1 MIGLLTNG
9 SISVKNI
16 IFENLHKTN
25 YERGWSVSNKF
36 GFDMIDIFNNDIHV
50 FEFLL
55 WLSGIITPKIR
66 FK

>member
-9 SISVKNI
+9 SIFVKNI
-16 IFENLHKTN
+16 IFENLHKPH
-25 YERGWSVSNKF
+25 YEHGWSVSNKF

-50 FEFLL
+50 LEFLL
-55 WLSGIITPKIR
+55 WLRGIITPKTR